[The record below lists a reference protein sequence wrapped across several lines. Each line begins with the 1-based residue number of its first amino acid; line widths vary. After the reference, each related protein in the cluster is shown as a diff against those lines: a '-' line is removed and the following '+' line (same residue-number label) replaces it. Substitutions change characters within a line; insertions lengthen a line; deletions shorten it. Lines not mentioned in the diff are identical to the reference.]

1 MGNKPDLEMPEINS
15 ESKTSELSAES
26 KDFLTVGIGASAGG
40 IKPLK
45 EFFAAMPA
53 DSGMAFVV
61 ILHLSPEHESQL
73 PEVLQTNTR
82 MPVIQVRE
90 TIKIEP
96 DHIYVIPPTKHLI
109 MIDGE
114 IRLIEPEAIRGKRV
128 PIDLFFR
135 TLADA
140 HGRNSVCV
148 VLSGTGA
155 DGASGLKRVKEAGGL
170 CVVQDP
176 LEAEYDGMPR
186 SAIAT
191 NLVDLILPVGEMPAK
206 ILAFNQSAE
215 KTELPESEA
224 ENPPPEPGA
233 DAVQDVLAIVKA
245 QTKHDFFSYKKP
257 TMLRRIARRL
267 LVHGLADIPAYAR
280 FLRENDSEAQ
290 ALLRDLLISVTN
302 FFRDK
307 EAFAALEH
315 VVIPRLFD
323 GKTGSDAVRVWCV
336 ACATGEEAYSI
347 GILLSEYAAKLDD
360 PPKIQI
366 FASDIAENAIADAR
380 QAIYNE
386 TIAADVSPE
395 RLRRFFT
402 KEGDFYRVKKELR
415 EMVLFT
421 SHNIL
426 HDAPFSQQ
434 DLVTCRNLLIYLSYP
449 TQMKVM
455 EVFHFALRQSGYLF
469 LGSSEMAESVPR
481 LFAEVDK
488 KQRIYQC
495 RPVTSKYTG
504 VPVAPLAEAQIKIS
518 ESNGKRREGAFSFND
533 LHFKLVEQFSP
544 PSVLI
549 NENYDI
555 LHLSESAGR
564 FLRITGGEPT
574 LNLGKIVHPALRPD
588 LLAALFAAKQ
598 EQGITESRHLRVNL
612 DGKECFVNLTVH
624 PIATPEA
631 ARGYFLV
638 IFDEIRDETIPA
650 EMLQKFVAA
659 DKGAEVVI
667 RRLEEDLQFTRDRLR
682 LTIEQH
688 EISIEEAKASNEELQ
703 ASNEELRSTTEELE
717 TSKEELQS
725 VNEEL
730 TTVNY
735 ELRDK
740 VEEVVSSNLDLSNL
754 MNLMN
759 SIEVSSI
766 FLDLNLNI
774 KRFTSP
780 VQNLFNIRSED
791 IGRPLTDQTHRL
803 NYESLSADSGEVLR
817 TLKPFE
823 HEVKSRDGRW
833 HCLRIVPYYAADKR
847 IDGVLI
853 TFEDITERK
862 QGEADL
868 RESEEK
874 FRNLA
879 NSMSQ
884 FAWMTDV
891 EGYIFWYNER
901 WFEYTGTNLKEM
913 QGWGWQAVHAPEEIE
928 RVTEKFKRHIASG
941 EVWEDTFPLRSKTGE
956 YRWFLSRAMPIRN
969 EHGDIVRWFGT
980 NTDIEDVR
988 RAEEKL
994 KEADRRKDEFLATL
1008 AHELRNP
1015 LAPIRSGLEIVRR
1028 ADCDEEKVEQTLDII
1043 ERQTNHI
1050 VRLVDDLLD
1059 ISRINE
1065 GKIALKKERLKLETA
1080 IETALETSRELIEGS
1095 GHQLTISLPEEI
1107 IYLDAD
1113 LTRLAQIFLNLLNNA
1128 AKYTPTGGKIRLT
1141 AEKESNEIV
1150 VRIKDTGIGIAPE
1163 MLSNIFEM
1171 FSQVE
1176 KTSSETRSGLGI
1188 GLNIVKK
1195 LVEMHGGTIEAFSE
1209 GANKGSEF
1217 VLRLPLAKDQSAA
1230 AENDGQSLNDET
1242 ARPANLE
1249 MPENG
1254 TDRRPKLKR
1263 ILVVDDNED
1272 AAEMLEVLLSGDGH
1286 TVRTAL
1292 DGKTGIETLKTFQPD
1307 ICLLDIGL
1315 PDMNGYELARILRE
1329 TMPEVTLIAL
1339 TGWGQEEDRRRS
1351 KESGFN
1357 YHLVK
1362 PVQFD
1367 DLLKLITLK
1376 S

>member
-1 MGNKPDLEMPEINS
+1 MTGVQ
-15 ESKTSELSAES
+15 TCA
-26 KDFLTVGIGASAGG
+26 
-40 IKPLK
+40 
-45 EFFAAMPA
+45 
-53 DSGMAFVV
+53 
-61 ILHLSPEHESQL
+61 L
-73 PEVLQTNTR
+73 P
-82 MPVIQVRE
+82 
-90 TIKIEP
+90 
-96 DHIYVIPPTKHLI
+96 IY
-109 MIDGE
+109 
-114 IRLIEPEAIRGKRV
+114 
-128 PIDLFFR
+128 
-135 TLADA
+135 
-140 HGRNSVCV
+140 
-148 VLSGTGA
+148 
-155 DGASGLKRVKEAGGL
+155 
-170 CVVQDP
+170 
-176 LEAEYDGMPR
+176 
-186 SAIAT
+186 
-191 NLVDLILPVGEMPAK
+191 
-206 ILAFNQSAE
+206 
-215 KTELPESEA
+215 
-224 ENPPPEPGA
+224 
-233 DAVQDVLAIVKA
+233 
-245 QTKHDFFSYKKP
+245 
-257 TMLRRIARRL
+257 
-267 LVHGLADIPAYAR
+267 
-280 FLRENDSEAQ
+280 
-290 ALLRDLLISVTN
+290 

-307 EAFAALEH
+307 EAFAALEA

-380 QAIYNE
+380 QGSYNE

-402 KEGDFYRVKKELR
+402 KDGDSYRVKKELR
-415 EMVLFT
+415 ELVLFAP
-421 SHNIL
+421 HNIL
-426 HDAPFSQQ
+426 HDSPFSRQ
-434 DLVTCRNLLIYLSYP
+434 DLVTCRNLLIYLDHP
-449 TQMKVM
+449 TQIKIM

-495 RPVTSKYTG
+495 RPAASKYTG
-504 VPVAPLAEAQIKIS
+504 VPVAPVAEAQIKIS
-518 ESNGKRREGAFSFND
+518 ESTGKRREGAFSFND

-574 LNLGKIVHPALRPD
+574 LNLGKIVNPAVRPD

-638 IFDEIRDETIPA
+638 IFDEISDETIPA
-650 EMLQKFVAA
+650 EMLQKFIAA

-735 ELRDK
+735 ELKDK
-740 VEEVVSSNLDLSNL
+740 VEEVVSSNSDLSNL
-754 MNLMN
+754 MN
-759 SIEVSSI
+759 SIDVSSM
-766 FLDLNLNI
+766 FLDQNLNI

-780 VQNLFNIRSED
+780 VQSLFNIRSED

-803 NYESLSADSGEVLR
+803 DYENLSADAEEVLR

-823 HEVKSRDGRW
+823 HEVKSKDGRW
-833 HCLRIVPYYAADKR
+833 HCVRIVPYYAADKR

-862 QGEADL
+862 QGEEAL

-884 FAWMTDV
+884 LAWIAEAD
-891 EGYIFWYNER
+891 GSIYWYNER
-901 WFEYTGTNLKEM
+901 WFEYTGTTLEDM
-913 QGWGWQAVHAPEEIE
+913 QGWGWQSVHAPEEIE
-928 RVTEKFKRHIASG
+928 RVVEKFRRHIASG
-941 EVWEDTFPLRSKTGE
+941 ETWEDTFPLRSKTGE
-956 YRWFLSRAMPIRN
+956 YRWFLSRALPIRN
-969 EHGDIVRWFGT
+969 ENGDILRWFGT

-1015 LAPIRSGLEIVRR
+1015 LAPIRSGIEILRYCEY
-1028 ADCDEEKVEQTLDII
+1028 DKEKIEQTLAIV

-1050 VRLVDDLLD
+1050 IRLVDDLLD
-1059 ISRINE
+1059 ISRITE
-1065 GKIALKKERLKLETA
+1065 GKITLQKKRIELKTA
-1080 IETALETSRELIEGS
+1080 IEMALETNCELIES
-1095 GHQLTISLPEEI
+1095 NGHQLTISLPDEPV
-1107 IYLDAD
+1107 YLEAD
-1113 LTRLAQIFLNLLNNA
+1113 LTRIAQIFLNLLNNA
-1128 AKYTPTGGKIRLT
+1128 AKYTPMGGKIWLT

-1150 VRIKDTGIGIAPE
+1150 VSIKDTGIGIAPE

-1171 FSQVE
+1171 FSQIE
-1176 KTSSETRSGLGI
+1176 NNFSQTRSGLGI
-1188 GLNIVKK
+1188 GLSVVKK
-1195 LVEMHGGTIEAFSE
+1195 LIKMHGGTIKAFST
-1209 GANKGSEF
+1209 GANNGSEF
-1217 VLRLPLAKDQSAA
+1217 VMRLPLAADQSAA
-1230 AENDGQSLNDET
+1230 AESAPPHSTIDEIAQSG
-1242 ARPANLE
+1242 NLK
-1249 MPENG
+1249 MAENG
-1254 TDRRPKLKR
+1254 TVSPSKLKR

-1272 AAEMLEVLLSGDGH
+1272 AAKMLEFLLSDDGH
-1286 TVRTAL
+1286 RVSTAF
-1292 DGKTGIETLKTFQPD
+1292 DGKTGIAAAETFQPD
-1307 ICLLDIGL
+1307 VCLLDIGL
-1315 PDMNGYELARILRE
+1315 PDMNGYELARTLRE
-1329 TMPEVTLIAL
+1329 MMPEVTLIAL
-1339 TGWGQEEDRRRS
+1339 TGWGQEEDRRQS
-1351 KESGFN
+1351 KEAGFN
-1357 YHLVK
+1357 HHLVK
-1362 PVQFD
+1362 PVDFE
-1367 DLLKLITLK
+1367 TLRTLVEQ
-1376 S
+1376 